1 MVGSLDSSV
10 RDRIVGRGRRDR
22 DGVGADVRGALMT
35 SAKGFDDELK
45 LALSS
50 SRGVELSPVRGAE
63 EIWRWVL
70 CFFLFVLCLSAR
82 RIFPVRGL
90 ERNSLLSFWGE
101 ERFIAD

>member
-50 SRGVELSPVRGAE
+50 SRGVELSPV
-63 EIWRWVL
+63 
-70 CFFLFVLCLSAR
+70 
-82 RIFPVRGL
+82 
-90 ERNSLLSFWGE
+90 
-101 ERFIAD
+101 

>member
-22 DGVGADVRGALMT
+22 DGVGADMRGALMT

-50 SRGVELSPVRGAE
+50 SKGG
-63 EIWRWVL
+63 
-70 CFFLFVLCLSAR
+70 
-82 RIFPVRGL
+82 
-90 ERNSLLSFWGE
+90 
-101 ERFIAD
+101 